1 VSRHV
6 RTQRR
11 RIVRLL
17 IIGASSFIGAHLVQA
32 ATAQGHEVIA
42 LSRSGKHQQGVAKSI
57 RWAFGE
63 RLPADAIRDVGCG
76 IHLAHDFDGEDGARR
91 TIEAT
96 LCAVTQ
102 LRLNGV
108 PRQLFFSSYSA
119 GEHARSLYGKT
130 KLAIEK
136 ALEGHEN
143 IVIARPGL
151 VIGEG
156 GVYDRIR
163 KWAQR
168 LSVIPLPDGGQGK
181 IPVIAI
187 DDLCE
192 RTLQLANMAA
202 PPREANLFEPELKS
216 LRELV
221 LGAAEEAGRRPRIL
235 PVPSGLFLYLLTVA
249 GRLGIAL
256 PVNADNLMGFLGNQR
271 ARHKRTQTTWGS

>member
-1 VSRHV
+1 
-6 RTQRR
+6 
-11 RIVRLL
+11 VRLL
-17 IIGASSFIGAHLVQA
+17 IIGASSFIGAHFVQA

-42 LSRSGKHQQGVAKSI
+42 LSRSGKHPQGVAKSL
-57 RWAFGE
+57 RWTFGE
-63 RLPADAIRDVGCG
+63 RFPAEAIKDLGCA
-76 IHLAHDFDGEDGARR
+76 IHLAHDFDGDDGARR

-108 PRQLFFSSYSA
+108 PRQLYFSSYSA

-130 KLAIEK
+130 KLAIER
-136 ALEGHEN
+136 ALEGDED

-156 GVYDRIR
+156 GIYGRIR

-168 LSVIPLPDGGQGK
+168 LPIIPLPDGGEDK
-181 IPVIAI
+181 IPVITI

-202 PPREANLFEPELKS
+202 PPKEANLIEPKLKS

-221 LGAAEEAGRRPRIL
+221 LKAAEEAGRRPLIL
-235 PVPSGLFLYLLTVA
+235 PVPAGLFLYLLTVA

-256 PVNADNLMGFLGNQR
+256 PVNADNLIGFLSNQR
-271 ARHKRTQTTWGS
+271 AQHKRTQTTWGS